1 MPCELRAKRYFITL
15 ILIKCFLSQVLQRL
29 QGEAGREAGQERGR
43 REEALGD
50 QREARWLEE

>member
-1 MPCELRAKRYFITL
+1 MIISSREIDQM
-15 ILIKCFLSQVLQRL
+15 FLSQVLQRL

>member
-1 MPCELRAKRYFITL
+1 MIFHHSNLT
-15 ILIKCFLSQVLQRL
+15 KCFLSQVLQRL
-29 QGEAGREAGQERGR
+29 QGEAGREADQERGR